1 MKKATIIFTLIFTL
15 AIQSCVKK
23 DDKQIENTARV
34 DATLPDSLTKQ
45 NDSLQRDSS
54 QKNITENNDL
64 LFAIEGLYQSKDNA
78 SCKMD
83 LKLYYSE
90 GKLKYDLITDN
101 QTRTDFA
108 TLTLDE
114 KKERYFVTLKNIKW
128 SKNIGVVDSE
138 GNAIDKN
145 LSLPDE
151 IQGSLDKNGI
161 MIQNYGKAMN
171 DYEKFTECGLK
182 YISLIKVVK

>member
-64 LFAIEGLYQSKDNA
+64 LFAIEGLY
-78 SCKMD
+78 
-83 LKLYYSE
+83 
-90 GKLKYDLITDN
+90 
-101 QTRTDFA
+101 
-108 TLTLDE
+108 
-114 KKERYFVTLKNIKW
+114 
-128 SKNIGVVDSE
+128 
-138 GNAIDKN
+138 
-145 LSLPDE
+145 
-151 IQGSLDKNGI
+151 
-161 MIQNYGKAMN
+161 
-171 DYEKFTECGLK
+171 
-182 YISLIKVVK
+182 

>member
-1 MKKATIIFTLIFTL
+1 
-15 AIQSCVKK
+15 
-23 DDKQIENTARV
+23 
-34 DATLPDSLTKQ
+34 
-45 NDSLQRDSS
+45 
-54 QKNITENNDL
+54 
-64 LFAIEGLYQSKDNA
+64 
-78 SCKMD
+78 
-83 LKLYYSE
+83 
-90 GKLKYDLITDN
+90 
-101 QTRTDFA
+101 
-108 TLTLDE
+108 LDE

-161 MIQNYGKAMN
+161 MIQNYGNAMN